1 MHQGRQKLKNA
12 LNIEARI
19 GSLQLPQHIDLN
31 YLERRKDSPIS
42 DFNFLNAC

>member
-12 LNIEARI
+12 LNIEA
-19 GSLQLPQHIDLN
+19 LQLSQHIDLN